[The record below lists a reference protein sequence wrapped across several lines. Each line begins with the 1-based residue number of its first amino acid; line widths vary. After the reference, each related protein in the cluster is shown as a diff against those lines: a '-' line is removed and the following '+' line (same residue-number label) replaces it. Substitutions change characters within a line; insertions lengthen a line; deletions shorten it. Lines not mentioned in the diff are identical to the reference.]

1 MNRAQRRNIS
11 KSRNPRDLAGLAELN
26 LQKGRRNEAEQKY
39 REAIALD
46 PAYADAHNNLGL
58 ILLDTGRLVEATAH
72 FVSAAKIT
80 PADARVVFNL
90 ARALAA
96 QNQLQQAD
104 VLYRQAIALDPSF
117 VGGHFGLALNLAK
130 LGEHGEAELSFH
142 KVLQIDP
149 LNWQARINLG
159 IALIDQGKIPEASE
173 QAEILGRAATTAGF
187 PHKSFGVF
195 LARADCLDGARACFE
210 AHLSRNPADHDEIA
224 MLLAAVGA
232 PLPERASDRYVE
244 RLYASRAHGWD
255 EGSTGPTGY
264 QGHRLVVAALDEL
277 KAGRVDTIL
286 DAGCGTGLVG
296 ELVRDRAGC
305 LIGIDMSE
313 PMLTQARQ
321 KKIYDKLHRGDL
333 LEYFG
338 RHPRSCDIIASAATL
353 IHFSDLDP
361 VFGAAAKCLRPGG
374 LLACTLFPND
384 DDPEAVAAGMLN
396 GLAQS
401 GCFRHGPAYVKR
413 IAAAHGLRVEISRRA
428 PHEYIGNSPIDGLVV
443 VLRLDDPATAAP

>member
-11 KSRNPRDLAGLAELN
+11 KSKNPRDLAGLAELN

-130 LGEHGEAELSFH
+130 LGEHGEAERSFH

-159 IALIDQGKIPEASE
+159 IALIDQGKIPGS
-173 QAEILGRAATTAGF
+173 LRA
-187 PHKSFGVF
+187 
-195 LARADCLDGARACFE
+195 
-210 AHLSRNPADHDEIA
+210 SRNPGTRGDGGRISPQEFRR
-224 MLLAAVGA
+224 
-232 PLPERASDRYVE
+232 LPR
-244 RLYASRAHGWD
+244 
-255 EGSTGPTGY
+255 
-264 QGHRLVVAALDEL
+264 
-277 KAGRVDTIL
+277 AGRL
-286 DAGCGTGLVG
+286 S
-296 ELVRDRAGC
+296 RR
-305 LIGIDMSE
+305 
-313 PMLTQARQ
+313 
-321 KKIYDKLHRGDL
+321 
-333 LEYFG
+333 
-338 RHPRSCDIIASAATL
+338 
-353 IHFSDLDP
+353 
-361 VFGAAAKCLRPGG
+361 RPG
-374 LLACTLFPND
+374 
-384 DDPEAVAAGMLN
+384 
-396 GLAQS
+396 
-401 GCFRHGPAYVKR
+401 
-413 IAAAHGLRVEISRRA
+413 
-428 PHEYIGNSPIDGLVV
+428 
-443 VLRLDDPATAAP
+443 VL